1 METISVNSLFLI
13 SIGYLIHIISCVIN
27 MIQKSANNSVP
38 DLMFGVLGSQL
49 GTFGSSLEGIC

>member
-1 METISVNSLFLI
+1 
-13 SIGYLIHIISCVIN
+13 